1 MLFQVASVLL
11 IVGIAKGRA
20 WPLLPWLLVQWF
32 CILVML
38 FLILSEVVL
47 NDMYSQYLSVTSGSV
62 LFALLNWVSACITF
76 CQLRNIKRAQDT
88 INNLNYIHLTS
99 FE

>member
-1 MLFQVASVLL
+1 
-11 IVGIAKGRA
+11 
-20 WPLLPWLLVQWF
+20 
-32 CILVML
+32 ML

-62 LFALLNWVSACITF
+62 LFALLNWTSACITF
-76 CQLRNIKRAQDT
+76 CQLRNVQRARDT
-88 INNLNYIHLTS
+88 INNLNYINLTS